1 MYIGGG
7 FCDNRGMAISPEI
20 AATISEMSKP
30 KLDERTFIT
39 RAERPI
45 GPTPERMAKP
55 DYSGARKNRKKVRA
69 LLSLRESG
77 ELSSESET
85 VAERW
90 IDDYQYAN
98 FGYAD
103 FMRDPMPDDY
113 VKGDAITFGLNRA
126 HGGHRIALVRDN
138 LGVDAHHLLVRLLIA
153 EHSFSAMARDIVP
166 HIKGAPGGKAIRQRA
181 VMLLQMLPGAYR
193 AAVAEQKR
201 LFGGARNNAV
211 L

>member
-1 MYIGGG
+1 
-7 FCDNRGMAISPEI
+7 MAKPKAVRRPSAPRHETGLV
-20 AATISEMSKP
+20 ATI
-30 KLDERTFIT
+30 
-39 RAERPI
+39 
-45 GPTPERMAKP
+45 ERMAKP
-55 DYSGARKNRKKVRA
+55 DYSGAVGSRKKVRA

-126 HGGHRIALVRDN
+126 HGGHRIALIRDS
-138 LGVDAHHLLVRLLIA
+138 LGADTHHFLVRLLIA
-153 EHSFSAMARDIVP
+153 EHSFSEMARDLVP
-166 HIKGAPGGKAIRQRA
+166 HIKGTPGGKAIRQRA
-181 VMLLQMLPGAYR
+181 VMLLNLLPSIYR

-201 LFGGARNNAV
+201 LAEVVRN
-211 L
+211 

>member
-1 MYIGGG
+1 MTTAPKIHETVAQ
-7 FCDNRGMAISPEI
+7 MARPKAVRRPSSPRHETGLT
-20 AATISEMSKP
+20 ATI
-30 KLDERTFIT
+30 
-39 RAERPI
+39 
-45 GPTPERMAKP
+45 ERMAKP
-55 DYSGARKNRKKVRA
+55 DYSGAAGSRKKVRA

-193 AAVAEQKR
+193 SAVAEQKR
-201 LFGGARNNAV
+201 LSGGARNNAV

>member
-1 MYIGGG
+1 
-7 FCDNRGMAISPEI
+7 MAIPPEI

-30 KLDERTFIT
+30 KAEDRPFAA
-39 RAERPI
+39 RAAKPL

-55 DYSGARKNRKKVRA
+55 DYFGARDSRKKVRA

-103 FMRDPMPDDY
+103 FMREPVPDDY

-126 HGGHRIALVRDN
+126 HGGHRIALIRDS
-138 LGVDAHHLLVRLLIA
+138 LGADTHHFLVRLLIA
-153 EHSFSAMARDIVP
+153 EHSFSEMARDLVP
-166 HIKGAPGGKAIRQRA
+166 HIKGTPGGKAIRQRA
-181 VMLLQMLPGAYR
+181 VMLLKLLPSIYR

-201 LFGGARNNAV
+201 LAEAVRN
-211 L
+211 